1 VGWHIRQTFCC
12 RIEPFQMTNR
22 IAIILGVLI
31 ILGLIVDAV
40 LFESETLV
48 FLGKRFAAL
57 IEWMAFWR

>member
-1 VGWHIRQTFCC
+1 
-12 RIEPFQMTNR
+12 MTNR